1 MKLITTLL
9 LILMS
14 TSLMACGI
22 LLWKHRYQV
31 SDRSRIIQAVLSWMS
46 AFVALIFVYRTWA
59 ETLVVDEPFFE
70 PEHIFMPIFL
80 QLAFFLYPLEVVKPT
95 CNQVYAFL
103 YVPLLLLAIIG
114 ICGGITFTAIPSYD
128 DLWLHIGEVNV
139 WLRLLALAVMLYY
152 SFAFYKVRV
161 DCCKCKAD
169 YLFFR
174 NYSVGLCLMGVLY
187 FAVQVTHSYGLM
199 LLLLMV
205 WMAFFFSITYYE
217 LKVR

>member
-1 MKLITTLL
+1 MKLLSTILL
-9 LILMS
+9 LMMS
-14 TSLMACGI
+14 TSLTACGI
-22 LLWKHRYQV
+22 LLWKRRDEV
-31 SDRSRIIQAVLSWMS
+31 SDHSRTIQAVLSGVS
-46 AFVALIFVYRTWA
+46 ALVSLTFIYRTWA
-59 ETLVVDEPFFE
+59 EKLVIDEPYLE

-95 CNQVYAFL
+95 CNQAYAFL

-128 DLWLHIGEVNV
+128 DLCLHIGEVNV
-139 WLRLLALAVMLYY
+139 WLRLLTLAVMLYY

-187 FAVQVTHSYGLM
+187 FAVQVTHSYVLM